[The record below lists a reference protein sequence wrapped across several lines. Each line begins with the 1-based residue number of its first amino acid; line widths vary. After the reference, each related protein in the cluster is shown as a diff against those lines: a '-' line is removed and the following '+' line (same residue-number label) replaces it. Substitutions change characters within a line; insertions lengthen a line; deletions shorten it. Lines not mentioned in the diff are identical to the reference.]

1 MSGSS
6 KQGVRPAQIYS
17 HTLPSHHPGRH
28 PPNSGSSHPDTRGR
42 GRTATP
48 RHPAPTQP
56 LRRCAKPTQVV
67 DSRLLLFVIP
77 LASHHPARR
86 RSRPAS
92 NTRRHAGGRLETACQ
107 EALLQDICTATRRW
121 VNRCAGTLVTS
132 AWITVMWLG
141 TPELRPRPGSRAG
154 QRSSLN
160 HRQHRAKSLVASWLN
175 FSSDLVRRGRVVPS
189 VGGGMGR
196 FSSGGAVDHGELSGG
211 AARLRLTVAHRPRM
225 QEFAT
230 SCMQTHT
237 QQTANETFRCK
248 KSLFLAS

>member
-56 LRRCAKPTQVV
+56 LRRCAKPTPVV
-67 DSRLLLFVIP
+67 DSRLLLFIIP

-92 NTRRHAGGRLETACQ
+92 NTRRHAGCRLETACQ

-132 AWITVMWLG
+132 AWIAVMWLG
-141 TPELRPRPGSRAG
+141 TPELRPRPGSRDMNA
-154 QRSSLN
+154 
-160 HRQHRAKSLVASWLN
+160 
-175 FSSDLVRRGRVVPS
+175 
-189 VGGGMGR
+189 
-196 FSSGGAVDHGELSGG
+196 
-211 AARLRLTVAHRPRM
+211 
-225 QEFAT
+225 
-230 SCMQTHT
+230 
-237 QQTANETFRCK
+237 
-248 KSLFLAS
+248 LASRHLSTIASTGRRAWSRAG

>member
-1 MSGSS
+1 M
-6 KQGVRPAQIYS
+6 YS

-56 LRRCAKPTQVV
+56 LRRCAKPTPVV
-67 DSRLLLFVIP
+67 DSRLLLFIIP

-92 NTRRHAGGRLETACQ
+92 NTRRHAGCRLETACQ

-160 HRQHRAKSLVASWLN
+160 HRQHRGHLPHWWTKVNRPQQITLGVC
-175 FSSDLVRRGRVVPS
+175 VPS
-189 VGGGMGR
+189 ARERAPETV
-196 FSSGGAVDHGELSGG
+196 SS
-211 AARLRLTVAHRPRM
+211 TAH
-225 QEFAT
+225 
-230 SCMQTHT
+230 
-237 QQTANETFRCK
+237 TALQKTFRSTGCGH
-248 KSLFLAS
+248 ASG

>member
-1 MSGSS
+1 MARAAGCRLLYRRFNTCHTKHNERKF
-6 KQGVRPAQIYS
+6 KQGVRPAQMYS
-17 HTLPSHHPGRH
+17 HTLPPHHPGRH

-56 LRRCAKPTQVV
+56 LRRCAKPTPVV
-67 DSRLLLFVIP
+67 DSRLLLFIIP

-92 NTRRHAGGRLETACQ
+92 NTRRHAGCRLETACQ

-141 TPELRPRPGSRAG
+141 TPELRPRHGSRDMNALASRHLSTIASTGRRAWSRAG
-154 QRSSLN
+154 
-160 HRQHRAKSLVASWLN
+160 
-175 FSSDLVRRGRVVPS
+175 
-189 VGGGMGR
+189 
-196 FSSGGAVDHGELSGG
+196 
-211 AARLRLTVAHRPRM
+211 
-225 QEFAT
+225 
-230 SCMQTHT
+230 
-237 QQTANETFRCK
+237 
-248 KSLFLAS
+248 

>member
-1 MSGSS
+1 MSNEEV
-6 KQGVRPAQIYS
+6 QGRAYAPPRCIPTRYPPITRDVN
-17 HTLPSHHPGRH
+17 LPIAAAHNLTHVG
-28 PPNSGSSHPDTRGR
+28 GAV
-42 GRTATP
+42 ATP

-56 LRRCAKPTQVV
+56 PRRCAKPTQEV
-67 DSRLLLFVIP
+67 DSRLLLFIIP
-77 LASHHPARR
+77 LASQHPARR

-211 AARLRLTVAHRPRM
+211 AARLRLTVARRPR
-225 QEFAT
+225 
-230 SCMQTHT
+230 
-237 QQTANETFRCK
+237 TARIPLRFCKSLLRCK
-248 KSLFLAS
+248 K